1 MLLED
6 IKIKYKPDEMWV
18 ELHQETHKVKV
29 FADKTYGDNCTEGE
43 EVLYT
48 HDFGTMK
55 VAKSIARTI
64 GVPVVKFI
72 RTQVTYYNVD
82 GSKRGYGKEKHV
94 GVL

>member
-1 MLLED
+1 
-6 IKIKYKPDEMWV
+6 MWV
-18 ELHQETHKVKV
+18 ELHQDTHKVQV
-29 FADKTYGDNCTEGE
+29 FTGPMDEAQ
-43 EVLYT
+43 VLYT

-55 VAKSIARTI
+55 VAKAIARAI
-64 GVPVVKFI
+64 NVPVVKFI

>member
-1 MLLED
+1 MLLEE
-6 IKIKYKPDEMWV
+6 IKDKYRPDELWV
-18 ELHQETHKVKV
+18 ELHQDTYRVYV
-29 FADKTYGDNCTEGE
+29 FTGATDDAEA
-43 EVLYT
+43 LYT

-55 VAKSIARTI
+55 VAKAIARAVN
-64 GVPVVKFI
+64 VPVVKNI

>member
-29 FADKTYGDNCTEGE
+29 FADTATEGE
-43 EVLYT
+43 ELLYT

-55 VAKSIARTI
+55 VAKAIARAI
-64 GVPVVKFI
+64 NVPVVKFI

-82 GSKRGYGKEKHV
+82 GSKRGYGKEKHI